1 MFCRSGVKQVAV
13 DGPTG
18 TNQSFFNGEDDGEE
32 DRKDHQEVLEDR
44 SVHQAR
50 KKSELFNLIAEH
62 TELSRKQ
69 VAGVFETLG
78 NIMAADLAKPADGRP
93 RIFVVPGMM
102 KVQSIYKPATKATV
116 RPDPFNKGQMMN
128 VKAKPARTVVK
139 VRPLKGLKDMV

>member
-1 MFCRSGVKQVAV
+1 MAKKTSKMSAKTSKK
-13 DGPTG
+13 PAKIA
-18 TNQSFFNGEDDGEE
+18 QSS
-32 DRKDHQEVLEDR
+32 KP
-44 SVHQAR
+44 R

-78 NIMAADLAKPADGRP
+78 NVMAADLAKPSDGKP
-93 RIFVVPGMM
+93 RVFVVPGMM
-102 KVQSIYKPATKATV
+102 KVQSIYKPATKATT
-116 RPDPFNKGQMMN
+116 RPDPFNPGQMMN